1 MEEFLK
7 LVVEFASTHAWAATV
22 LMAIGGLVF
31 FATLL
36 KGVVLAIVTM
46 TPSKKDDVIA
56 SKFYTFLDSTSF
68 YFQPAIDF
76 FKKKFGL

>member
-7 LVVEFASTHAWAATV
+7 FIVEFATTHTWAASV
-22 LMAIGGLVF
+22 LIIIGGLVF

-36 KGVVLAIVTM
+36 KGAVLAVVKM
-46 TPSKKDDVIA
+46 TPNKKDDIIA
-56 SKFYTFLDSTSF
+56 SKFYTFLDSTSI